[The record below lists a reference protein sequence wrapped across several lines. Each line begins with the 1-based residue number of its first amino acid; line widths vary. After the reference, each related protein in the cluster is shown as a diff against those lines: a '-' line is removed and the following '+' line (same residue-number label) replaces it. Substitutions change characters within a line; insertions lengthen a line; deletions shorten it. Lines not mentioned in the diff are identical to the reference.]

1 MVTSI
6 NWDWLLTWFNLLLLY
21 CNNFD
26 CNSLSEVLHLYSVV
40 SLFLEAVSFE
50 FTRIGFILCSLF
62 VLTKLLY
69 FEDRV
74 SWAYYSLNCES
85 TLSMFVFPKCLLLL
99 LGWLDDFLLSLL
111 EKLSY
116 LKPILPRFTEEFIF
130 LKQELAYEV

>member
-1 MVTSI
+1 M
-6 NWDWLLTWFNLLLLY
+6 
-21 CNNFD
+21 
-26 CNSLSEVLHLYSVV
+26 
-40 SLFLEAVSFE
+40 
-50 FTRIGFILCSLF
+50 GFILCSLF

-130 LKQELAYEV
+130 RKQELAYEV